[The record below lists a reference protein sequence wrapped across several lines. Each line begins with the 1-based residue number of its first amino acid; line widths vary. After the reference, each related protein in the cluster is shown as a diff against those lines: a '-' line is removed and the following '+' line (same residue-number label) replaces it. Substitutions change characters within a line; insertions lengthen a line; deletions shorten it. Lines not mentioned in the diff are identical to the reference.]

1 MRRRGLIERD
11 RSLPVPRNP
20 LDNGICPV
28 CRCLIP
34 REKHNVRRHQSDHDT
49 FQAWADEL
57 GEFMQRVEA
66 RLEEL
71 EKRTGI
77 AEEAIDIPVR
87 YSIDQVAFYPDSEEG
102 DSE

>member
-34 REKHNVRRHQSDHDT
+34 REKYNVRKHQRDHDA
-49 FQAWADEL
+49 FQRWLDEL
-57 GEFMQRVEA
+57 GEFMQRVEEFMTEA
-66 RLEEL
+66 R
-71 EKRTGI
+71 KRLGI
-77 AEEAIDIPVR
+77 AEEAIEVPAR
-87 YSIDQVAFYPDSEEG
+87 YSVEQVAFYPDSEEG

>member
-11 RSLPVPRNP
+11 RSLPVPLNP

-28 CRCLIP
+28 CRCLVP
-34 REKHNVRRHQSDHDT
+34 REKFNVRKHQRDHDA
-49 FQAWADEL
+49 FQRWADEL
-57 GEFMQRVEA
+57 GEWMERVNA

-77 AEEAIDIPVR
+77 AEEAIEIPAR
-87 YSIDQVAFYPDSEEG
+87 YSVEQVAFYPDSEEG